1 MFIYFEIFN
10 LNVQLGQYF
19 KFTGLVMGGLDLN
32 TNEATKDNT
41 LFVPGQACSKWLAPT
56 PNATILGCQAC
67 LNQKIY
73 LFYNDN
79 RTVWGWNYD
88 PTTDSWSDRITTSK
102 FDHFQQPCATLLL
115 VLQQKSPR
123 ILQSSF

>member
-1 MFIYFEIFN
+1 
-10 LNVQLGQYF
+10 
-19 KFTGLVMGGLDLN
+19 MGGLDLN

-79 RTVWGWNYD
+79 KEVWGWIYD

-102 FDHFQQPCATLLL
+102 FDHFQQPCATLNGL
-115 VLQQKSPR
+115 VWFYSKSRPEFYNPVSNTWTAVKGPGSKAHGVVTR
-123 ILQSSF
+123 I